1 MQKIT
6 LKELREQIDKT
17 DKKLVK
23 ILAKRFALT
32 KEVGEYKKNHNLK
45 ALAEKREE
53 QIFKT
58 REKWAKEF
66 DLDPVLIKKIFTMVI
81 KEVKENHRK
90 IKKRGS
96 VN

>member
-53 QIFKT
+53 QILKT
-58 REKWAKEF
+58 
-66 DLDPVLIKKIFTMVI
+66 
-81 KEVKENHRK
+81 
-90 IKKRGS
+90 
-96 VN
+96 